1 MPGVGLEGWPVNQ
14 TQIHL
19 ASYLDPQ
26 HKGGKEGSEPGT
38 RVFRGVR
45 VRGARFG
52 AGSSPG
58 CSTLRCTPSP
68 ISCSSCLTAHSNPA
82 QQFQQESE
90 EACIQLKPQGVF
102 REAEGNFPSW
112 NMARIQGL
120 ISWLLGKQSWDLCS
134 LRVILISVLSRIW
147 KKKGKGDKGNNP
159 SKKPGLQGATQ
170 SCSHHR
176 EELLDEKPV
185 GSPGTKV
192 WQLLW
197 PLACVLCAR
206 GSPVH
211 PDRAKERSRVTAPIS
226 RLMLVIA
233 FTWTLCPCF
242 PLLGG
247 AQRGAQQKGFGDGGL
262 SHLLL
267 GRTSRGHGWQGD
279 TSSLG
284 YPRTC
289 ACSRSMWQPSAAR
302 PLFVPSLPSA
312 VGLQAD
318 PWRHSDPVEGGGS
331 ALDNLLCDANTP
343 D

>member
-1 MPGVGLEGWPVNQ
+1 MVSNQ
-14 TQIHL
+14 LLWRRCKPNQNPSCSVL
-19 ASYLDPQ
+19 VLDLQ
-26 HKGGKEGSEPGT
+26 HKEGKEGPEPGA
-38 RVFRGVR
+38 RVFRGRR
-45 VRGARFG
+45 VRGAQFG

-147 KKKGKGDKGNNP
+147 KKRKGDKGNNP

-176 EELLDEKPV
+176 EELLDAKPL
-185 GSPGTKV
+185 GSLGTKV
-192 WQLLW
+192 WQLPW
-197 PLACVLCAR
+197 PLACALCAR
-206 GSPVH
+206 GSPAH
-211 PDRAKERSRVTAPIS
+211 PDRAKNCPGSLERSRVTAPIS
-226 RLMLVIA
+226 RLMQVIA
-233 FTWTLCPCF
+233 VTRTLCWCF

-247 AQRGAQQKGFGDGGL
+247 AQKGAQQNGFG
-262 SHLLL
+262 
-267 GRTSRGHGWQGD
+267 GRR
-279 TSSLG
+279 
-284 YPRTC
+284 
-289 ACSRSMWQPSAAR
+289 A
-302 PLFVPSLPSA
+302 VPSPP
-312 VGLQAD
+312 GND
-318 PWRHSDPVEGGGS
+318 PPWAGVAG
-331 ALDNLLCDANTP
+331 
-343 D
+343 